1 MTVLGVTLTP
11 TMMLVIAAIGLVM
24 LVVGLVK
31 KIKFIIKLGIVIAA
45 VGFVM
50 NGGLMMLTS
59 YF

>member
-11 TMMLVIAAIGLVM
+11 TVMLVIAGIGLVM

-31 KIKFIIKLGIVIAA
+31 KIKFIIKLGIIIAA

-50 NGGLMMLTS
+50 NGGLMM
-59 YF
+59 F

>member
-11 TMMLVIAAIGLVM
+11 AMMLVIAGIGLVM

-31 KIKFIIKLGIVIAA
+31 KIKFIIKLGIIIAA

-50 NGGLMMLTS
+50 NGGLVMLAS
-59 YF
+59 HF

>member
-11 TMMLVIAAIGLVM
+11 AMMLIIAGIGLVM

-31 KIKFIIKLGIVIAA
+31 KIKFIIKLGIIIAA

-50 NGGLMMLTS
+50 NGGLVMLAS
-59 YF
+59 HF